1 MMNFEPLQYTDFPF
15 LEPFQPPGWGDL
27 VPRFKYAIDSSFC
40 RPYKLVIENTMVAIG
55 TVIYHKNTAW
65 LASIIT
71 HPDHRK
77 QGYGAAITKQLIDS
91 IDRTKYE
98 TISLDATDMGYPV
111 YTKLGFELEGTYAH
125 FKAAE
130 NITGVEQDI
139 HVVPFEERFRQRL
152 FELDRFATDEDRT
165 DTLAENITSSK
176 LYMENGNV
184 EGFYMP
190 ELGNGLII
198 ALNAEAGIALMKC
211 RINNNYYGI
220 LPSVNEAGKKFLEDC
235 GLTQFRFSRRML
247 MGKKRNWKGN
257 LMYNRISGQLG

>member
-1 MMNFEPLQYTDFPF
+1 MMNFEPLQYTDFSY

-27 VPRFKYAIDSSFC
+27 VPRFKYAIDSDFC
-40 RPYKLVIENTMVAIG
+40 RPYKLVAKDTMVAIG

-91 IDRTKYE
+91 IDRAEYE

-130 NITGVEQDI
+130 NVTGVEQDI
-139 HVVPFEERFRQRL
+139 HIVPFEERFSQQI
-152 FELDRFATDEDRT
+152 FELDRFATDEDRR
-165 DTLAENITSSK
+165 DTLAEIIQSSLVYIK
-176 LYMENGNV
+176 DNRV

-190 ELGNGLII
+190 DLGNGLII
-198 ALNAEAGIALMKC
+198 ASNPEAGFALMKC

-220 LPSVNEAGKKFLEDC
+220 LPSANKAGMQFLEQV
-235 GLTQFRFSRRML
+235 GLTQFRISRRMF
-247 MGKKRNWKGN
+247 MGRKRKWNGE